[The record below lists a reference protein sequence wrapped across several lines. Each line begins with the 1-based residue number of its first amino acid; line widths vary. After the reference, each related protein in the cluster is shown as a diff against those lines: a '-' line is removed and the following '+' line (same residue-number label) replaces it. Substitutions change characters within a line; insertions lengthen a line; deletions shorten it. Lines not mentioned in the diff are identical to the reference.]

1 MAIRCYRLEVK
12 ALEKCVILFY
22 FNLSH
27 DVYRV
32 YDIVISMF
40 IIVIVMF
47 EKMTFSRC
55 KGIRIVQSVKC
66 ACNESYHYPLT

>member
-12 ALEKCVILFY
+12 ALEKCVILFH

-32 YDIVISMF
+32 YDIVISTF
-40 IIVIVMF
+40 IIDIVMF
-47 EKMTFSRC
+47 EKMTF
-55 KGIRIVQSVKC
+55 K
-66 ACNESYHYPLT
+66 